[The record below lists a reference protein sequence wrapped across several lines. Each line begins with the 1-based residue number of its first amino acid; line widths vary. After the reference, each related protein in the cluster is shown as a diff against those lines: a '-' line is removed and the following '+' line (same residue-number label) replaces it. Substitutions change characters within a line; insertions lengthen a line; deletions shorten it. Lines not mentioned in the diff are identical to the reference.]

1 MKMQLAFCWAVAY
14 SSSSHWIS
22 IFTHDSAFV
31 TRTPPSG
38 AGVVLSMSPE
48 RHNRQCLSKP
58 NGWEHFTQKAKEV
71 FIILCG
77 LIRFNPEVL
86 RLAMCYTHITWELHT
101 QNFYSDLVGKSA
113 DNEGSGFSLYSRRE
127 FQLTFIRKCSL
138 CTRQMYPRLHKA
150 CYWMSFSMTLI
161 TFSKIPRAR
170 DINLSSSRA
179 FSVD

>member
-113 DNEGSGFSLYSRRE
+113 DNEGSGFSLFSPRISAHVYPQMFALHATNVSTTP
-127 FQLTFIRKCSL
+127 QSL
-138 CTRQMYPRLHKA
+138 LLNVL
-150 CYWMSFSMTLI
+150 FNDFDNFL
-161 TFSKIPRAR
+161 
-170 DINLSSSRA
+170 
-179 FSVD
+179 